1 MGAFQSRPTSSSA
14 ASASASSGSLTLQQ
28 LTYDPTRRSKE
39 KLAQSVML
47 AMILV
52 GAGLLQLHSRA
63 RRIRHERLK
72 ARRISNSSNRD
83 GETTALSAADAEA
96 QFASAHQFVSHRLQ
110 HALAHDDT
118 PLQNLNHFIRMA
130 DPARY
135 PEYHPRHQPD
145 GYISAAIA
153 ENNTVS
159 HLLPYLQHRPG
170 LGLREAGYANFNGQ
184 VHVREVVADYLAD
197 YVYGTRT
204 LNPEAILMTAGCN
217 LAIDSLFF
225 AIANPGE
232 YVLLQTPYYAA
243 FKCEEQQRACDL
255 CMQLRL
261 VASAICSSE
270 FFCCSSLFSV
280 RSRQGIWV

>member
-1 MGAFQSRPTSSSA
+1 MGALQSRP
-14 ASASASSGSLTLQQ
+14 ASASASSGALTLQQ

-47 AMILV
+47 GMILV

-63 RRIRHERLK
+63 RRIRYERLK
-72 ARRISNSSNRD
+72 ARRISSSSNSD
-83 GETTALSAADAEA
+83 GESTALSAADAEA
-96 QFASAHQFVSHRLQ
+96 QFASAHQFISHRLQ

-184 VHVREVVADYLAD
+184 PHVREVVAKYLSD
-197 YVYGTRT
+197 YVYGRT

-243 FKCEEQQRACDL
+243 FKCKE
-255 CMQLRL
+255 
-261 VASAICSSE
+261 
-270 FFCCSSLFSV
+270 
-280 RSRQGIWV
+280 